1 MFTPEDTAVDEAAA
15 FTKVG
20 FACVMFRVVMSSD
33 LAQIRFI
40 LNFVE
45 SPLIQHISVVPETFS
60 WQQTKSLDIH
70 AFLEEFLPY

>member
-1 MFTPEDTAVDEAAA
+1 MPEDTAVDEADA

-20 FACVMFRVVMSSD
+20 FACVMFSVVLSSD
-33 LAQIRFI
+33 SAQISFLPDFI
-40 LNFVE
+40 E
-45 SPLIQHISVVPETFS
+45 SPLIQHTSVVPETFS